1 MKPSSIKAKGRNAEN
16 AAVDLIRE
24 SGWPYAERRRQTGA
38 KDRGDVTGIPKV
50 VLEIKSGA
58 RLDLPGWLRETE
70 TERINDGAIIG
81 ALIIKLK
88 GMGEAKVRD
97 WPVMLPL
104 SQFLALLLEAG
115 YQVPLQGG
123 VSPIKEDGS

>member
-16 AAVDLIRE
+16 APVELIKE

-70 TERINDGAIIG
+70 AERINDGAIIG
-81 ALIIKLK
+81 ALIVKLK

-123 VSPIKEDGS
+123 VPLTKEEP